1 MNVKGSSLTTPLLA
15 FVIPPPSQAADIM
28 CEQPT
33 LVEYWVQTVTHLI
46 SHSSLLGDTT
56 CSPPYSL
63 SLSLSSHT
71 LIALLSSIYF
81 SPCYCSPFIIITGIH
96 FSLHLSQNLHLPFSL
111 HFAATPPLTAAAA
124 LLCLIPEK
132 AICTPATI
140 LTPISSAH
148 AEAKVT
154 FGPELC
160 KEMGQSWLLGKCNLS
175 SHLFYTSSHPSLLD
189 F

>member
-1 MNVKGSSLTTPLLA
+1 MEKGLALLRELLYMNVKGSSLTTLLLA
-15 FVIPPPSQAADIM
+15 FVIHPPSQAADIM

-96 FSLHLSQNLHLPFSL
+96 FSLHL
-111 HFAATPPLTAAAA
+111 
-124 LLCLIPEK
+124 
-132 AICTPATI
+132 
-140 LTPISSAH
+140 
-148 AEAKVT
+148 
-154 FGPELC
+154 
-160 KEMGQSWLLGKCNLS
+160 LS
-175 SHLFYTSSHPSLLD
+175 KPSPSLLTP
-189 F
+189 FCCYTPSHCRSSTAVSHPWESYMHTRYYSNSYLFCPCRG